1 MFPLPVMSV
10 KSPISFTS
18 TRSLTKLHESGS
30 SLPILR
36 KAATALLIS
45 SNGPSLSSD
54 TLLKRSR
61 LTTVLNSLTFAKRS
75 KSIHWTCSVGRQTS
89 LTSFSGRERPGIT
102 ARSSAV
108 TKHPYVQG
116 QDVYYSALSVGDR
129 LYSVRLKLDVLPSG
143 DNGGGSAVY
152 KDHKLT
158 EIEIAPALY
167 GTVLEKTQGRT
178 QEAGAI
184 STVSL
189 GVLRG
194 NVKPSSYDGA
204 QLSQERRGQIRIGS
218 HGEGLVTLFK
228 NADRST
234 FFHEM
239 GHMMLDD
246 LIADGLLEKA
256 NARTKADLDAVR
268 AYLGIGDMDLSK
280 LHTFDG
286 AEKARYA
293 EAQERFARS
302 FEAYL
307 MEGKSPTEKM
317 RGVFARV
324 RQWLIDIYHDL
335 SRLNVELSPEVR
347 EVFDR
352 LLATPDEIGQI
363 PRVVQAQR
371 EAEFVRSASEVQ
383 ERGDFGPIWR
393 GYRGE
398 AAIEKLLKEKSGEI
412 PGAVSTAELGPV
424 DFMYGEIG
432 SPGKKY
438 TDGWGIS
445 HIAHKHGIDAAKR
458 VPQILRGGVFLPQPN
473 GRVYY
478 ESPEGRVVVKLEWK
492 NKAKTW
498 VLTSFLPENEK
509 DSRFGSRIGIAE
521 HAGESSSSPDGNL
534 SNARISQSSNES
546 NRDFSVRS
554 DLSNSDVRSAWG
566 ESSWDLVRPHAETR
580 SGVESSGGYNTVSDG
595 KDYYVDG
602 RNGRRR
608 EITPDRYTER
618 YTKSRVKRIGEAMRV
633 LENASETP
641 IRRGASAPKGVLG
654 YFDGKKNAI
663 HIKAYND
670 IRVATHEIGHA
681 YDQHMRLRDG
691 IADMVGGSVGDGET
705 RRRGQAI
712 YGELCELGK
721 GTSPAGVVQAFERN
735 DGSGEWV
742 KARDYLMKEGIA
754 EAFAL
759 NAVNRRLFE
768 KSYPTYS
775 AFFNERLDANPQY
788 KASIEEAWNAIAAY
802 EAQPQCAS
810 WAASITP
817 L

>member
-1 MFPLPVMSV
+1 MREGLTRKPDSAQAKVVHLPEKAVPQFERMKDFRNWL
-10 KSPISFTS
+10 KSLLMADGNPPVTIQSTGARAVFT
-18 TRSLTKLHESGS
+18 GS
-30 SLPILR
+30 NVEAS
-36 KAATALLIS
+36 
-45 SNGPSLSSD
+45 
-54 TLLKRSR
+54 LKRSR
-61 LTTVLNSLTFAKRS
+61 SETHRNAYAALRQMISLAEYDRFEPAD
-75 KSIHWTCSVGRQTS
+75 V
-89 LTSFSGRERPGIT
+89 
-102 ARSSAV
+102 
-108 TKHPYVQG
+108 KHPYVQG

-129 LYSVRLKLDVLPSG
+129 LYSVRLKLDVTPSG

-167 GTVLEKTQGRT
+167 SRTLEGVQGST

-194 NVKPSSYDGA
+194 NVKPPSYDGA
-204 QLSQERRGQIRIGS
+204 HLSQERRGQIRIGS

-280 LHTFDG
+280 RHTFDG

-371 EAEFVRSASEVQ
+371 EAEFVRPAREVQ

-393 GYRGE
+393 GYQGE
-398 AAIEKLLKEKSGEI
+398 AAIEKLLKERQGEVV
-412 PGAVSTAELGPV
+412 GAMSDPRLGV
-424 DFMYGEIG
+424 NSSIDFVWGTEKYGLA
-432 SPGKKY
+432 
-438 TDGWGIS
+438 
-445 HIAHKHGIDAAKR
+445 HIEKKHGAEALTQIPR
-458 VPQILRGGVFLPQPN
+458 IIREGTPQSLINHRIS
-473 GRVYY
+473 Y
-478 ESPEGRVVVKLEWK
+478 ETDEGLVVLKNEWK
-492 NKAKTW
+492 GAKKNW
-498 VLTSFLPENEK
+498 ILTSYLPGGIKK
-509 DSRFGSRIGIAE
+509 DSRSAQDTQIGGRTE
-521 HAGESSSSPDGNL
+521 ESTSSSDGNL
-534 SNARISQSSNES
+534 SDARISQSSNES

-566 ESSWDLVRPHAETR
+566 ESSWDLVSPHAETR
-580 SGVESSGGYNTVSDG
+580 SGVESSGGYNTV
-595 KDYYVDG
+595 
-602 RNGRRR
+602 
-608 EITPDRYTER
+608 
-618 YTKSRVKRIGEAMRV
+618 
-633 LENASETP
+633 
-641 IRRGASAPKGVLG
+641 
-654 YFDGKKNAI
+654 FDGK
-663 HIKAYND
+663 
-670 IRVATHEIGHA
+670 V
-681 YDQHMRLRDG
+681 
-691 IADMVGGSVGDGET
+691 
-705 RRRGQAI
+705 
-712 YGELCELGK
+712 
-721 GTSPAGVVQAFERN
+721 
-735 DGSGEWV
+735 
-742 KARDYLMKEGIA
+742 
-754 EAFAL
+754 
-759 NAVNRRLFE
+759 
-768 KSYPTYS
+768 
-775 AFFNERLDANPQY
+775 
-788 KASIEEAWNAIAAY
+788 
-802 EAQPQCAS
+802 
-810 WAASITP
+810 
-817 L
+817 

>member
-1 MFPLPVMSV
+1 MDVPENDMLLDEDKLLPEQPEKVREASS
-10 KSPISFTS
+10 KYY
-18 TRSLTKLHESGS
+18 RSRPDDYIAVDGD
-30 SLPILR
+30 SLPEQNGGLFLKEVIRQLAR
-36 KAATALLIS
+36 EGEPEPKKAASLL
-45 SNGPSLSSD
+45 
-54 TLLKRSR
+54 
-61 LTTVLNSLTFAKRS
+61 LNSLGIK
-75 KSIHWTCSVGRQTS
+75 
-89 LTSFSGRERPGIT
+89 GIT
-102 ARSSAV
+102 YDGSRDGRCFVVFDDKAVSVIERYNQEVTGQPLVREGLTRKPDSAQAKVVHLPEKAVPQFPKIQDFNKWVKALLMNDGNPPVKILSTGQEATFTGTNIKASLKRARSEAHREAYAALRQMISLAEYDRFEPADV
-108 TKHPYVQG
+108 KHPYVQG

-129 LYSVRLKLDVLPSG
+129 LYSVRLKLDVPPSG
-143 DNGGGSAVY
+143 DKGGGSAVY

-167 GTVLEKTQGRT
+167 SRTLEGVQGSTQEADAIKIAPALYGMEFDRSQSHT

-204 QLSQERRGQIRIGS
+204 HLSQKRRGQIQIGPN
-218 HGEGLVTLFK
+218 GEGLITLFK
-228 NADRST
+228 HADRST

-280 LHTFDG
+280 RHTFDG

-371 EAEFVRSASEVQ
+371 EAEFVRPAREVQ
-383 ERGDFGPIWR
+383 ERGNFGPVWR

-398 AAIEKLLKEKSGEI
+398 AAI
-412 PGAVSTAELGPV
+412 
-424 DFMYGEIG
+424 
-432 SPGKKY
+432 
-438 TDGWGIS
+438 
-445 HIAHKHGIDAAKR
+445 
-458 VPQILRGGVFLPQPN
+458 
-473 GRVYY
+473 
-478 ESPEGRVVVKLEWK
+478 
-492 NKAKTW
+492 
-498 VLTSFLPENEK
+498 
-509 DSRFGSRIGIAE
+509 
-521 HAGESSSSPDGNL
+521 
-534 SNARISQSSNES
+534 ES

-554 DLSNSDVRSAWG
+554 DLNNFDVRSAWD

-670 IRVATHEIGHA
+670 IRAATHEIGHA

-735 DGSGEWV
+735 DGTGEWV

-759 NAVNRRLFE
+759 
-768 KSYPTYS
+768 
-775 AFFNERLDANPQY
+775 
-788 KASIEEAWNAIAAY
+788 
-802 EAQPQCAS
+802 
-810 WAASITP
+810 TP
-817 L
+817 